1 VLSTSPTGNAHDW
14 TSGSCSATRTAR
26 SRSPGTST
34 SRSRS
39 IYTATSPAAGRKT
52 AEKVLESLHLP
63 DPRGRQA
70 RPDANG
76 GTEAIN
82 GVIEKTRR
90 LAHGFRNFTNYRIL
104 LAADGTRP
112 YRRPPTKSRSADEPT
127 QADLR
132 RADILAVHRLV
143 ALSRAAR

>member
-1 VLSTSPTGNAHDW
+1 LNRSTCPIPEVAKLGQTLRQWRTEILAYFGTGGV
-14 TSGSCSATRTAR
+14 S
-26 SRSPGTST
+26 
-34 SRSRS
+34 
-39 IYTATSPAAGRKT
+39 
-52 AEKVLESLHLP
+52 
-63 DPRGRQA
+63 
-70 RPDANG
+70 NG